1 MVRQSIEIMD
11 EIRLAAEDV
20 SEMRTEMTFEM
31 YETCMYIQK
40 KSQKIVEAKL
50 NAIESG
56 MLGPGGAESMQTVD
70 NYLNLIDVINAKLQ
84 AFKQKY
90 DELKE

>member
-31 YETCMYIQK
+31 YETCMYI
-40 KSQKIVEAKL
+40 
-50 NAIESG
+50 
-56 MLGPGGAESMQTVD
+56 
-70 NYLNLIDVINAKLQ
+70 
-84 AFKQKY
+84 
-90 DELKE
+90 